1 MKKSDPLDEVV
12 RIAASV
18 GGPAVLLI
26 VAPVTARKD
35 DTSRLPFR
43 LPEPM
48 VHGDLMPDPLLVH

>member
-1 MKKSDPLDEVV
+1 MQIRISAEV
-12 RIAASV
+12 AQLELAF
-18 GGPAVLLI
+18 AE
-26 VAPVTARKD
+26 AVTARKD